1 MAGDQT
7 TFGCG
12 TYLPGFGPGNFPDFD
27 GGGTID
33 GGDGGE
39 PPGGPGDDWVDFDQD
54 DDGGGSGP
62 GGPSTPP
69 VDITYWVC
77 TNITPWK
84 KKCISITQ
92 DSTLP
97 PPPNSYRDQATCK
110 ANCED
115 AAGGFT
121 GHGPPGGP
129 GPGGVGPSSPPG
141 GPSAP
146 PGGGQLICQC
156 KIVGKPK
163 KSYNQGEGWKS
174 VTLRWKQK
182 CSKGQEK
189 GDQATIDQAVK
200 EELAI
205 MDQWGFGLTWECYK
219 DSQKGTVG
227 ADCKEFKKEG
237 ESCTGE
243 CGKIKV
249 KLICYRQVE
258 GGGENEGSGPGLDD
272 DDGGGSGWTGWDRT
286 GGKDSPG
293 GPGTPPSPPTVPP
306 GGGQQK
312 PLWYCADTGGVK
324 GCRYDSNWGPKT
336 ITYLTKPACVLHC
349 HDDNGDKFFDGET
362 TGSRD
367 DTGAGGIDDGGGGF
381 FEGGTTGSRDDTGG
395 GLVDGG
401 EDDFFDGGTTGSRDD
416 TGAGGID
423 GGGDSF
429 FEGGTTGSRDDTGAG
444 GIDGGGGWTGWD
456 DGGEKS
462 IGGGVTSLG
471 ESTGGFAGDITKSL
485 LSTSEPSREFDL
497 NSPAIASR
505 ILREKP
511 EGIEDPDV
519 AFVITPSRPRLVKNN
534 SSITELFNTNIDSNI
549 EYVLSKQLSVGNW
562 DSTRA
567 AGVTPN
573 TVYNSLKPEV
583 QNLLGQI
590 KTYSGS
596 LLTKNQIFSMIGSR
610 ILDGT
615 ISKITL
621 DYLNNLVKESKTR
634 NPITIKKSVSEK
646 VNEVAAL
653 AIVDRDKFTLDPAQA
668 DGVMKNILPSWKTL
682 ASDIDKYIE
691 ITLGGEVKKYY
702 IKDDNTFINRSTLG
716 ISDGDYFDVTK
727 GSTSVRLYVKSE
739 IDHAYLLPEQ
749 TRQTVIGLLGGE
761 TGRTLEVSSSI
772 LSGIEFDYSLSA
784 PRQPFY
790 MLSCV
795 LSSINTQPN
804 LGGSFL
810 LKDSTATYEL
820 MDTTTTEALRT
831 SNDYIKYKANHRVF
845 ILDDEDLMLDYIQST
860 SSLTMKQTDIL
871 ADSPKE
877 NKTIP
882 LLTRQIPW
890 YILVYPTN
898 RSDLNIFN
906 TKSTIKEVETS
917 GIIMRQLKCNTTIV
931 PNFSKAQ
938 TNKFVRTQTQ
948 GLTGKDVY
956 GKTNLQARITQV
968 VPSDVVFTTGYE
980 QDDQF
985 VAAENYL
992 PSRKKTGF
1000 RLLKEIIT
1008 ELNTNY
1014 LLGLNGIGKSLT
1026 EFDVFSR
1033 LTLQQF
1039 NTLSRLE
1046 NFKTIRDSIR
1056 NGLIEEVKVIPPINR
1071 ADQRISFL
1079 KTQLVRRKVGAP
1091 ADTFVSI
1098 KGTRDNETIVP
1109 PTTTEDSSFGPIS
1122 R

>member
-1 MAGDQT
+1 
-7 TFGCG
+7 
-12 TYLPGFGPGNFPDFD
+12 
-27 GGGTID
+27 
-33 GGDGGE
+33 
-39 PPGGPGDDWVDFDQD
+39 
-54 DDGGGSGP
+54 
-62 GGPSTPP
+62 
-69 VDITYWVC
+69 
-77 TNITPWK
+77 
-84 KKCISITQ
+84 
-92 DSTLP
+92 
-97 PPPNSYRDQATCK
+97 
-110 ANCED
+110 
-115 AAGGFT
+115 
-121 GHGPPGGP
+121 
-129 GPGGVGPSSPPG
+129 
-141 GPSAP
+141 
-146 PGGGQLICQC
+146 
-156 KIVGKPK
+156 
-163 KSYNQGEGWKS
+163 
-174 VTLRWKQK
+174 
-182 CSKGQEK
+182 
-189 GDQATIDQAVK
+189 
-200 EELAI
+200 
-205 MDQWGFGLTWECYK
+205 
-219 DSQKGTVG
+219 
-227 ADCKEFKKEG
+227 
-237 ESCTGE
+237 
-243 CGKIKV
+243 
-249 KLICYRQVE
+249 
-258 GGGENEGSGPGLDD
+258 
-272 DDGGGSGWTGWDRT
+272 
-286 GGKDSPG
+286 
-293 GPGTPPSPPTVPP
+293 
-306 GGGQQK
+306 
-312 PLWYCADTGGVK
+312 
-324 GCRYDSNWGPKT
+324 
-336 ITYLTKPACVLHC
+336 
-349 HDDNGDKFFDGET
+349 
-362 TGSRD
+362 
-367 DTGAGGIDDGGGGF
+367 
-381 FEGGTTGSRDDTGG
+381 
-395 GLVDGG
+395 
-401 EDDFFDGGTTGSRDD
+401 
-416 TGAGGID
+416 
-423 GGGDSF
+423 
-429 FEGGTTGSRDDTGAG
+429 
-444 GIDGGGGWTGWD
+444 
-456 DGGEKS
+456 
-462 IGGGVTSLG
+462 
-471 ESTGGFAGDITKSL
+471 
-485 LSTSEPSREFDL
+485 
-497 NSPAIASR
+497 
-505 ILREKP
+505 
-511 EGIEDPDV
+511 
-519 AFVITPSRPRLVKNN
+519 
-534 SSITELFNTNIDSNI
+534 
-549 EYVLSKQLSVGNW
+549 
-562 DSTRA
+562 
-567 AGVTPN
+567 
-573 TVYNSLKPEV
+573 
-583 QNLLGQI
+583 LGQI

>member
-1 MAGDQT
+1 
-7 TFGCG
+7 
-12 TYLPGFGPGNFPDFD
+12 
-27 GGGTID
+27 
-33 GGDGGE
+33 
-39 PPGGPGDDWVDFDQD
+39 
-54 DDGGGSGP
+54 
-62 GGPSTPP
+62 
-69 VDITYWVC
+69 
-77 TNITPWK
+77 
-84 KKCISITQ
+84 
-92 DSTLP
+92 
-97 PPPNSYRDQATCK
+97 
-110 ANCED
+110 
-115 AAGGFT
+115 
-121 GHGPPGGP
+121 
-129 GPGGVGPSSPPG
+129 
-141 GPSAP
+141 
-146 PGGGQLICQC
+146 
-156 KIVGKPK
+156 
-163 KSYNQGEGWKS
+163 
-174 VTLRWKQK
+174 
-182 CSKGQEK
+182 
-189 GDQATIDQAVK
+189 
-200 EELAI
+200 
-205 MDQWGFGLTWECYK
+205 
-219 DSQKGTVG
+219 
-227 ADCKEFKKEG
+227 
-237 ESCTGE
+237 
-243 CGKIKV
+243 
-249 KLICYRQVE
+249 
-258 GGGENEGSGPGLDD
+258 
-272 DDGGGSGWTGWDRT
+272 
-286 GGKDSPG
+286 
-293 GPGTPPSPPTVPP
+293 
-306 GGGQQK
+306 
-312 PLWYCADTGGVK
+312 
-324 GCRYDSNWGPKT
+324 
-336 ITYLTKPACVLHC
+336 
-349 HDDNGDKFFDGET
+349 
-362 TGSRD
+362 
-367 DTGAGGIDDGGGGF
+367 
-381 FEGGTTGSRDDTGG
+381 
-395 GLVDGG
+395 
-401 EDDFFDGGTTGSRDD
+401 
-416 TGAGGID
+416 
-423 GGGDSF
+423 
-429 FEGGTTGSRDDTGAG
+429 
-444 GIDGGGGWTGWD
+444 
-456 DGGEKS
+456 
-462 IGGGVTSLG
+462 
-471 ESTGGFAGDITKSL
+471 
-485 LSTSEPSREFDL
+485 
-497 NSPAIASR
+497 
-505 ILREKP
+505 
-511 EGIEDPDV
+511 
-519 AFVITPSRPRLVKNN
+519 
-534 SSITELFNTNIDSNI
+534 
-549 EYVLSKQLSVGNW
+549 
-562 DSTRA
+562 
-567 AGVTPN
+567 
-573 TVYNSLKPEV
+573 
-583 QNLLGQI
+583 
-590 KTYSGS
+590 
-596 LLTKNQIFSMIGSR
+596 
-610 ILDGT
+610 
-615 ISKITL
+615 
-621 DYLNNLVKESKTR
+621 
-634 NPITIKKSVSEK
+634 
-646 VNEVAAL
+646 
-653 AIVDRDKFTLDPAQA
+653 
-668 DGVMKNILPSWKTL
+668 
-682 ASDIDKYIE
+682 
-691 ITLGGEVKKYY
+691 
-702 IKDDNTFINRSTLG
+702 
-716 ISDGDYFDVTK
+716 
-727 GSTSVRLYVKSE
+727 
-739 IDHAYLLPEQ
+739 
-749 TRQTVIGLLGGE
+749 
-761 TGRTLEVSSSI
+761 
-772 LSGIEFDYSLSA
+772 
-784 PRQPFY
+784 